1 MNENQRPTPTFLA
14 DALGLDFLNSVATP
28 IDTEV
33 EWITSGNDL
42 LDWLEQS
49 KLVPIDVLKAV
60 RDNAGP
66 GELDSIA
73 TQARSLREW
82 FRSFVVKHKGKTM
95 SAAALRE
102 LEPLNKLLA
111 RDEGYGQIVATND
124 ETVSGLTLAELRR
137 WRSPETLLLPIAKA
151 MADLVC
157 KEDFSYVKACE
168 GPACTLVFLDKTRGH
183 ARRWCSMAICGN
195 RAKQAA
201 HRSRSRSQE

>member
-1 MNENQRPTPTFLA
+1 MNENQRPAPMFLA
-14 DALGLDFLNSVATP
+14 DAMGLDFLNSVATP
-28 IDTEV
+28 MDTEV
-33 EWITSGNDL
+33 EWIASGNDL

-49 KLVPIDVLKAV
+49 KLVPEQDLKAV

-73 TQARSLREW
+73 TQAKSLREW
-82 FRSFVVKHKGKTM
+82 FRTFVIKHKGQTM
-95 SAAALRE
+95 SSAALRE

-111 RDEGYGQIVATND
+111 RDEGYEQIIAAED
-124 ETVSGLTLAELRR
+124 ETMSGLKMAELRR

-157 KEDFSYVKACE
+157 KEDFTYVKACE
-168 GPACTLVFLDKTRGH
+168 GHACTLMFLDKTRGH

-201 HRSRSRSQE
+201 HRSRSRG